1 MTPDDGPVDD
11 FDPSEIDELSH
22 LLRLVMRA
30 SHEASLAAARRMGLG
45 LNDLAALDLLGLEG
59 PQGAATIARR
69 LGMRS
74 ASATLLVDRLE
85 AAGHVERQRDSPDR
99 RRITVQPTEQAYRD
113 SLAAMA
119 PMLRALAAA
128 GAGLD
133 EQERAAVERYLR
145 AVVDALTDF
154 VEQTPQ

>member
-1 MTPDDGPVDD
+1 MVSDDSEHG
-11 FDPSEIDELSH
+11 FDPGEVDALSH

-30 SHEASLAAARRMGLG
+30 SHEASLATARRMGLG
-45 LNDLAALDLLGLEG
+45 LNDLAALDLLGLDG
-59 PQGAATIARR
+59 PQGAASIARR

-113 SLAAMA
+113 SLAAME
-119 PMLRALAAA
+119 PMLRSLAAA
-128 GAGLD
+128 GADLD
-133 EQERAAVERYLR
+133 DRERAIVERYLR
-145 AVVDALTDF
+145 AVVDALTGF
-154 VEQTPQ
+154 VEQTPH